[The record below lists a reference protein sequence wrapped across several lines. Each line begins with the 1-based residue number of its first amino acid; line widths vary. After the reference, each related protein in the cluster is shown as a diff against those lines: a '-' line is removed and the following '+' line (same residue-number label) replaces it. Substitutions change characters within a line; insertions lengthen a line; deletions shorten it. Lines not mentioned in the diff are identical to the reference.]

1 MIGRMLSAGLDTNP
15 IIVDYSYDMP
25 KYLKEQYLGMFI
37 KYTGNNTDEYKNG
50 YTYQVSQKQNGT
62 DTVYFFAPYFY
73 LESLAS
79 SADTSKIIDGYQAYN
94 DNGKKIVG
102 QYKTSEKV
110 ITENGTFYPADDSVN
125 AYSKVTVNIAGETA
139 ENPYIATTD
148 SEMAAY
154 LAAEY
159 KDSFVRMDYAKY
171 RVALPVDATY
181 DKAKFNY
188 ESIGIPRM
196 CAYIDKWLGSD
207 SSKNVLTL
215 KITGGAS
222 GAELTVYVRTTAYK
236 FSNTDGTYGYA
247 LGIKTTSVNESG
259 EYSNGVAPAFLYHI
273 KSGTV
278 IDDWTADNDYNVGWT
293 YFGGDTGESTMETL
307 NGVIQL
313 MYQNR
318 TGQYTV
324 AVSDALVL
332 TNMAGSEVDNKY
344 VEGAVYK
351 VTAKYIENNTYVAE
365 SPFQVGDQLAGATV
379 YLNQQITSDE
389 FEEMC
394 NELAKVTDFGFAEG
408 VFIFANVD
416 YPLAEPSD
424 EASMQAFYTSGALLT
439 AEQRTYSQGPGTQQ
453 QNYCQLAS
461 YSMLTDNFDAPVI
474 LGKESTPNG
483 LVPVS
488 PATPAS
494 FTVASS
500 ITVPDLGALAVPAT
514 ITKINFPT
522 LLNAIAGKTANFT
535 KQSTIVTTYVPVLQ
549 ASNGAYEE
557 AQTEAELDAK
567 IVNDNIGKIYQYTGV
582 TGSKYKNQSLYIIL
596 ED

>member
-50 YTYQVSQKQNGT
+50 YTYQVSQKQSGT

-125 AYSKVTVNIAGETA
+125 AYSKVTVNVAGETA

-148 SEMAAY
+148 SEMEAY

-171 RVALPVDATY
+171 RVSLPVDATY

-215 KITGGAS
+215 KITGGSS
-222 GAELTVYVRTTAYK
+222 GAELTVYVRTTVYK
-236 FSNTDGTYGYA
+236 FSNADGTYGYA
-247 LGIKTTSVNESG
+247 LGVRSSSVDESG
-259 EYSNGVAPAFLYHI
+259 EYSDGVTPAFLYHI

-278 IDDWTADNDYNVGWT
+278 IDGWTADKDYSIGWT
-293 YFGGDTGESTMETL
+293 YFGGDTGESTMQTL

-313 MYQNR
+313 MYQGR
-318 TGQYTV
+318 IGSYTV

-351 VTAKYIENNTYVAE
+351 VAAKYVENNNYVAE

-389 FEEMC
+389 FEALC
-394 NELAKVTDFGFAEG
+394 DDLAKVTDFGFYEG
-408 VFIFANVD
+408 MFIFANID
-416 YPLAEPSD
+416 YPLVEPAD
-424 EASMQAFYTSGALLT
+424 PEPFYTPLAFLF
-439 AEQRTYSQGPGTQQ
+439 AEQRTYSSGPNSQQ
-453 QNYCQLAS
+453 QIYYQLGS
-461 YSMLTDNFDAPVI
+461 YSLDTGSSDAPVI
-474 LGKESTPNG
+474 LGKKSTANG
-483 LVPVS
+483 LVTVS
-488 PATPAS
+488 PATPSS
-494 FTVASS
+494 FTVLSS
-500 ITVPDLGALAVPAT
+500 ITIPDAGTLTVPAT

-535 KQSTIVTTYVPVLQ
+535 KQSVVEAIYVPVLQ

-567 IVNDNIGKIYQYTGV
+567 IVNDNIGKIYQYTGA
-582 TGSKYKNQSLYIIL
+582 TGNKYKNQSLYIIL

>member
-1 MIGRMLSAGLDTNP
+1 MYFTQVGQIGTPVIVAKKAQLPTPNAANVGRYYITTYDPADSTDYPKGTVLTVKQDGSTFSLVAVFQMPAMTNP
-15 IIVDYSYDMP
+15 I
-25 KYLKEQYLGMFI
+25 
-37 KYTGNNTDEYKNG
+37 
-50 YTYQVSQKQNGT
+50 
-62 DTVYFFAPYFY
+62 
-73 LESLAS
+73 ESA
-79 SADTSKIIDGYQAYN
+79 ADVI
-94 DNGKKIVG
+94 NGKQAVDNKG
-102 QYKTSEKV
+102 QLVTGTFTTVEKT
-110 ITENGTFYPADDSVN
+110 IDANGTFYPADDN
-125 AYSKVTVNIAGETA
+125 AQAYSKVIVNVAGETA

-148 SEMAAY
+148 SEMEAY

-171 RVALPVDATY
+171 RVTLPASATSTTAIL
-181 DKAKFNY
+181 KCG
-188 ESIGIPRM
+188 SIGIPRM

-207 SSKNVLTL
+207 SEKVILNLQWVTGDTTVDYAFKVYKKLNANGTYAYAMGLSLGEG
-215 KITGGAS
+215 ITPIF
-222 GAELTVYVRTTAYK
+222 VYNAP
-236 FSNTDGTYGYA
+236 DGTVFDNYTFNPDDFTVSSGW
-247 LGIKTTSVNESG
+247 LSTSDGSVVEQINQIITVNLTGKTGS
-259 EYSNGVAPAFLYHI
+259 
-273 KSGTV
+273 
-278 IDDWTADNDYNVGWT
+278 
-293 YFGGDTGESTMETL
+293 
-307 NGVIQL
+307 
-313 MYQNR
+313 
-318 TGQYTV
+318 YTV

-351 VTAKYIENNTYVAE
+351 VAAKYVENNNYVAE

-453 QNYCQLAS
+453 QNYCQLSS
-461 YSMLTDNFDAPVI
+461 YSMLTENFDAPVI
-474 LGKESTPNG
+474 LGKESTPDG

-488 PATPAS
+488 PATPS
-494 FTVASS
+494 IFTVVSS
-500 ITVPDLGALAVPAT
+500 ITVPDLGALAVSPT

-522 LLNAIAGKTANFT
+522 LLNAIAGKTPNFT
-535 KQSTIVTTYVPVLQ
+535 KQSVVEAIYVPVLQ

-557 AQTEAELDAK
+557 AQTEAKLDAK
-567 IVNDNIGKIYQYTGV
+567 IVNDNIGKIYQYTGT
-582 TGSKYKNQSLYIIL
+582 TGNKYKNQSLYIIM

>member
-25 KYLKEQYLGMFI
+25 KYLKEQYLGMFV
-37 KYTGNNTDEYKNG
+37 KYIGNNTDEYKNG
-50 YTYQVSQKQNGT
+50 YTYQVSQKQSGT

-79 SADTSKIIDGYQAYN
+79 PADASKIIDGYQAYN

-110 ITENGTFYPADDSVN
+110 ITKNGTFYPVDDGIN
-125 AYSKVTVNIAGETA
+125 AYSKVTVNVAGGTA

-148 SEMAAY
+148 SEMGAY

-171 RVALPVDATY
+171 RVALPAAATSTTAIL
-181 DKAKFNY
+181 KC

-207 SSKNVLTL
+207 SEKVILNLEWVTGDTTVDAQFKVYKKLNANGTYAYAMGMSLGEG
-215 KITGGAS
+215 ITPIF
-222 GAELTVYVRTTAYK
+222 VYNAP
-236 FSNTDGTYGYA
+236 DGTVFDGY
-247 LGIKTTSVNESG
+247 IFHPDDFTVSSG
-259 EYSNGVAPAFLYHI
+259 WVSDTDDYSIVEQINQLI
-273 KSGTV
+273 
-278 IDDWTADNDYNVGWT
+278 
-293 YFGGDTGESTMETL
+293 TL
-307 NGVIQL
+307 NLTGK
-313 MYQNR
+313 

-389 FEEMC
+389 FEALCE
-394 NELAKVTDFGFAEG
+394 ELAKTTDFGILDNQ
-408 VFIFANVD
+408 FIFVNID
-416 YPLAEPSD
+416 YPIAEPAD
-424 EASMQAFYTSGALLT
+424 DGALNALYAPMAFVT
-439 AEQRTYSQGPGTQQ
+439 AGARNRSVNGVETIYW
-453 QNYCQLAS
+453 QLIS
-461 YSMLTDNFDAPVI
+461 YSLNLGKDII
-474 LGKESTPNG
+474 LGRKIVDDNY
-483 LVPVS
+483 VS
-488 PATPAS
+488 VAPATPSS
-494 FTVASS
+494 FTVGASFE
-500 ITVPDLGALAVPAT
+500 INDFGTVTVPAT

-535 KQSTIVTTYVPVLQ
+535 KQSVVEAIYVPVLQ

>member
-1 MIGRMLSAGLDTNP
+1 MLSAGLDTNP
-15 IIVDYSYDMP
+15 IIVDYSHDMP

-50 YTYQVSQKQNGT
+50 YTYQVSQKQSGT

-148 SEMAAY
+148 AEMSAY

-171 RVALPVDATY
+171 RVALPANATY
-181 DKAKFNY
+181 DQAKFNY
-188 ESIGIPRM
+188 ESIGISRM

-207 SSKNVLTL
+207 SSKIVLNL
-215 KITGGAS
+215 NITS
-222 GAELTVYVRTTAYK
+222 SNLTADVKFTVYK
-236 FSNTDGTYGYA
+236 FSNSEGTHGYAANVKIDYNDGT
-247 LGIKTTSVNESG
+247 SSEPS
-259 EYSNGVAPAFLYHI
+259 PAFLYHI

-278 IDDWTADNDYNVGWT
+278 IDSWTADKDYNVGWT
-293 YFGGDTGESTMETL
+293 NFGGDTGESTMETL
-307 NGVIQL
+307 NGIIQL
-313 MYQNR
+313 LYQNR
-318 TGQYTV
+318 TGSYTV

-351 VTAKYIENNTYVAE
+351 VSAKYVENNTYVAE

-389 FEEMC
+389 FEALCE
-394 NELAKVTDFGFAEG
+394 ELSKTADFGEFGEL
-408 VFIFANVD
+408 FIFANID
-416 YPLAEPSD
+416 YPITIPEGDDA
-424 EASMQAFYTSGALLT
+424 AKAFYTYQAFLM
-439 AEQRTYSQGPGTQQ
+439 AQRSEGISQLRSISVNNGDTI
-453 QNYCQLAS
+453 
-461 YSMLTDNFDAPVI
+461 I
-474 LGKESTPNG
+474 LGTESTSTG
-483 LVPVS
+483 DVPVS
-488 PATPAS
+488 PATPAN
-494 FTVASS
+494 FTVAASVH
-500 ITVPDLGALAVPAT
+500 VPDYGTTAVPAT

-522 LLNAIAGKTANFT
+522 LLNAIAGKTPNFT
-535 KQSTIVTTYVPVLQ
+535 KQSVVEAIYVPVLQ
-549 ASNGAYEE
+549 ASNGVYEE
-557 AQTEAELDAK
+557 AQTEAKLDAK
-567 IVNDNIGKIYQYTGV
+567 IVNDNIGKIYQYTGA
-582 TGSKYKNQSLYIIL
+582 TGNKYKNQSLYIIM

>member
-25 KYLKEQYLGMFI
+25 KYLKEQYLGIFV
-37 KYTGNNTDEYKNG
+37 KYTGNDTDEYKNG

-110 ITENGTFYPADDSVN
+110 ITENGTFYPADDSIN
-125 AYSKVTVNIAGETA
+125 AYSKVTVNVAGETA

-148 SEMAAY
+148 AEMEAY

-171 RVALPVDATY
+171 RVSLPVDATY

-207 SSKNVLTL
+207 SSKTVLTL

-351 VTAKYIENNTYVAE
+351 VSAKYVENNTYVAE

-389 FEEMC
+389 FEALC
-394 NELAKVTDFGFAEG
+394 DELAKTADFGEFGEL
-408 VFIFANVD
+408 FIFANID
-416 YPLAEPSD
+416 YPITIPEGDDA
-424 EASMQAFYTSGALLT
+424 AKAFYTYQAFLM
-439 AEQRTYSQGPGTQQ
+439 AQRSEGISQLRSISVNNGETIMLGT
-453 QNYCQLAS
+453 
-461 YSMLTDNFDAPVI
+461 
-474 LGKESTPNG
+474 ESTSTG
-483 LVPVS
+483 DVPVS

-494 FTVASS
+494 FTVAASVE
-500 ITVPDLGALAVPAT
+500 VPDYGTTTVPAT

-522 LLNAIAGKTANFT
+522 LLNAIAGKTPNFT
-535 KQSTIVTTYVPVLQ
+535 KQSVIEAIYVPVLQ
-549 ASNGAYEE
+549 AQNGVYEE
-557 AQTEAELDAK
+557 AQTEASLNAK
-567 IVNDNIGKIYQYTGV
+567 IVNDNIGKIYQYTGK
-582 TGSKYKNQSLYIIL
+582 TGNKYKNQSLYMII

>member
-1 MIGRMLSAGLDTNP
+1 MYFTQVGQIGTPVIVAKKAQLPTPNAANVGRYYITTYDPADSTDYPKGTVLTVKQDGSTFSLVAVFQMPVMTNP
-15 IIVDYSYDMP
+15 I
-25 KYLKEQYLGMFI
+25 
-37 KYTGNNTDEYKNG
+37 
-50 YTYQVSQKQNGT
+50 
-62 DTVYFFAPYFY
+62 
-73 LESLAS
+73 ESA
-79 SADTSKIIDGYQAYN
+79 ADVI
-94 DNGKKIVG
+94 NGKQAVDNKG
-102 QYKTSEKV
+102 QLVTGTFTTVEKT
-110 ITENGTFYPADDSVN
+110 IDANGTFYPADDN
-125 AYSKVTVNIAGETA
+125 AQAYSKVTVNVAGETA

-148 SEMAAY
+148 AEMGAY

-171 RVALPVDATY
+171 RVALPAAATSTTAIL
-181 DKAKFNY
+181 KC

-207 SSKNVLTL
+207 SEKVILNLQWVTGDTTINYQFKVYRKLNDNGTYAYAFGMNAGEG
-215 KITGGAS
+215 ITPIF
-222 GAELTVYVRTTAYK
+222 VYNAP
-236 FSNTDGTYGYA
+236 DGTVFDNYPFHPGDFTVSSGW
-247 LGIKTTSVNESG
+247 LSTSEGSIIEQLNQIITVN
-259 EYSNGVAPAFLYHI
+259 L
-273 KSGTV
+273 
-278 IDDWTADNDYNVGWT
+278 
-293 YFGGDTGESTMETL
+293 TGK
-307 NGVIQL
+307 
-313 MYQNR
+313 

-324 AVSDALVL
+324 AVSDALIL

-351 VTAKYIENNTYVAE
+351 VDAKYVENNTYVAE

-389 FEEMC
+389 FEAMC

-416 YPLAEPSD
+416 YPIAEPSD
-424 EASMQAFYTSGALLT
+424 EASMQAFYTSGALLI

-453 QNYCQLAS
+453 QNYCQLSS
-461 YSMLTDNFDAPVI
+461 YSMLTENFDAPVI
-474 LGKESTPNG
+474 LGKESTPDG

-494 FTVASS
+494 FTVVSS
-500 ITVPDLGALAVPAT
+500 INVPDLGALTVPAT

-549 ASNGAYEE
+549 AQNGVYEE
-557 AQTEAELDAK
+557 AQTEAKLDAK
-567 IVNDNIGKIYQYTGV
+567 IVNDNIGKIYQYTGA
-582 TGSKYKNQSLYIIL
+582 TGNKYKNQSLYIIM

>member
-1 MIGRMLSAGLDTNP
+1 MYFTQVGQIGTPVIVAKKAQLPTPNAANVGRYYITTYDPADSTDYPKGTVLTVKQDGSTFSLVAVFQMPAMTNP
-15 IIVDYSYDMP
+15 I
-25 KYLKEQYLGMFI
+25 
-37 KYTGNNTDEYKNG
+37 
-50 YTYQVSQKQNGT
+50 
-62 DTVYFFAPYFY
+62 
-73 LESLAS
+73 ESA
-79 SADTSKIIDGYQAYN
+79 ADVI
-94 DNGKKIVG
+94 NGKKAVDNKG
-102 QYKTSEKV
+102 QLVTGTFTTVEKT
-110 ITENGTFYPADDSVN
+110 IDANGTFYPADDN
-125 AYSKVTVNIAGETA
+125 AQAYSKVTVNVAGETA

-148 SEMAAY
+148 AEMEAY

-171 RVALPVDATY
+171 RVTLPANATY
-181 DKAKFNY
+181 DQAKFNY

-207 SSKNVLTL
+207 SSKIVLNL
-215 KITGGAS
+215 NITS
-222 GAELTVYVRTTAYK
+222 SNLTADVKFTVYK
-236 FSNTDGTYGYA
+236 FSNSDGTHGYA
-247 LGIKTTSVNESG
+247 ANVKIDYNDGTSSDP
-259 EYSNGVAPAFLYHI
+259 SPAFLYHI

-278 IDDWTADNDYNVGWT
+278 IDSWTADKDYNVGWT
-293 YFGGDTGESTMETL
+293 NFGGDTGESTMQTL

-313 MYQNR
+313 LYQGR
-318 TGQYTV
+318 TGSYTV
-324 AVSDALVL
+324 AVSDALIL

-351 VTAKYIENNTYVAE
+351 VSAKYNEVNTYVAE
-365 SPFQVGDQLAGATV
+365 TPFQVGDQLAGATV

-394 NELAKVTDFGFAEG
+394 NELAKRTDFGFAEG
-408 VFIFANVD
+408 IFIFANVD

-424 EASMQAFYTSGALLT
+424 EASMQAFYTSGALLI

-453 QNYCQLAS
+453 QNYCQLSS

-474 LGKESTPNG
+474 LGKESTPDG

-494 FTVASS
+494 FTVVSS
-500 ITVPDLGALAVPAT
+500 ITVPDLGALAVSPT

-522 LLNAIAGKTANFT
+522 LLNAIAGKTPNFT
-535 KQSTIVTTYVPVLQ
+535 KQSVVETIYVPVLQ
-549 ASNGAYEE
+549 SSNCVYEE
-557 AQTEAELDAK
+557 AQTEAKLDAK
-567 IVNDNIGKIYQYTGV
+567 IVNDNIGKIYQYTGT
-582 TGSKYKNQSLYIIL
+582 TGNKYKNQSLYIIM